1 MLKDESINTL
11 EVTWDMVTYKINHYL
26 ILILIKIICEGGD
39 FHFKESKQ
47 EKKGTIWN
55 TKQNKKKLYS
65 TLFHKFQKIQQLL
78 NLNFESDFVLFY
90 NYIYSCILWK
100 CFPYLINNSTFV
112 IEKLTIHKF
121 LIPCQYE
128 TIWCQILCS
137 GVTF

>member
-26 ILILIKIICEGGD
+26 ILILIKIIYEVGD

-47 EKKGTIWN
+47 EKKERYEIQWF
-55 TKQNKKKLYS
+55 KQKNYIALCF
-65 TLFHKFQKIQQLL
+65 TFQKLL
-78 NLNFESDFVLFY
+78 NLNFESGFVLFY
-90 NYIYSCILWK
+90 NYIYSCIHWK
-100 CFPYLINNSTFV
+100 CFPYLIINSTFI
-112 IEKLTIHKF
+112 IEKSTVHKF
-121 LIPCQYE
+121 IIPCQYE